1 MAAASAAIQEDRELR
16 ELHTEDIELKIKSAK
31 NKHRLPAGTKIRQ
44 LNRIAVVVAST
55 MSRSHKNHTTFKY
68 HTPLQ

>member
-1 MAAASAAIQEDRELR
+1 VAAASAAIQEDRELR

-44 LNRIAVVVAST
+44 LNRIVVVVAST